1 MAEGLFT
8 SHYSQLPPNVAGD
21 YDDDEVYGLQNG
33 ITFQDVAMKGWS
45 FQDFCAYSKELVI
58 FPTPDTAIV
67 SFSESP
73 SHHPYTIDMTFR
85 SSDSEKKKTLHISGI
100 NEEVTGP
107 VLTGLLEF
115 FVRSKKDDAETIEV
129 TFKCFAT
136 NPRKPMGTLT
146 LDKTISNILDNNE
159 CKVAL
164 SFQFVSLTQ
173 AQCKQI
179 IESNGISCVEFRQC
193 NVEGF
198 AECLKQQSSSSS
210 SDACPDHLK
219 ISCTQVDFA
228 SVAEGLRGNAS
239 ICQLDLLLHF
249 MFADGDIDKLTSAM
263 KENLGLERLCLEY
276 LEMGDD
282 DWSALCTSLQNH
294 PKLKVIEFAFTDK
307 FADGVRRLD
316 PERRRDRSNAI
327 LQLVQTNKNLQQVN
341 WPVFQQD
348 EEIMQSI
355 ERCLQENN
363 KQ

>member
-8 SHYSQLPPNVAGD
+8 SYHSQLPSNVAGD
-21 YDDDEVYGLQNG
+21 YDDDEVYALQNG
-33 ITFQDVAMKGWS
+33 STFRDVAMNGWS
-45 FQDFCAYSKELVI
+45 FQDFCTYSKELVI

-67 SFSESP
+67 SSSEPP
-73 SHHPYTIDMTFR
+73 SHHPYTIDTIFR
-85 SSDSEKKKTLHISGI
+85 SSDSEKKKTLHVSGI

-107 VLTGLLEF
+107 VLSALLEF

-136 NPRKPMGTLT
+136 NPRKPMGTLC
-146 LDKTISNILDNNE
+146 LENKISTILDSGE

-164 SFQFVSLTQ
+164 SFQFVSLTRS
-173 AQCKQI
+173 QCQSI
-179 IESNGISCVEFRQC
+179 FESSGISCVEFRQC
-193 NVEGF
+193 TIEGL
-198 AECLKQQSSSSS
+198 AECLKQQQSSSSG
-210 SDACPDHLK
+210 PDHLK
-219 ISCTQVDFA
+219 VSCTQADFA

-239 ICQLDLLLHF
+239 IRQLDLLLHF
-249 MFADGDIDKLTSAM
+249 MFAEGDIDKLTGAL
-263 KENLGLERLCLEY
+263 KENLGLDRLCLEY
-276 LEMGDD
+276 LEMGDE

-294 PKLKVIEFAFTDK
+294 PKLKVIQFAFTDK

-316 PERRRDRSNAI
+316 PERRRDRSNAV

-348 EEIMQSI
+348 EEIMKSI